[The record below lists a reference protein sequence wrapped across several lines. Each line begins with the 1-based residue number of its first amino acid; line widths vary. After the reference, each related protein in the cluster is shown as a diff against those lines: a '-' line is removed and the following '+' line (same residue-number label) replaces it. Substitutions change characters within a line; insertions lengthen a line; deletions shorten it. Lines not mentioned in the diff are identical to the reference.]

1 MIRHNLPTT
10 GEKQLGFWLTFKLH
24 VGKRQLSMSPY
35 EFIFKVLFKTGTLS
49 VLRIEVI
56 VNSTI
61 CSLRLVYRQMNS
73 LPPLLGER
81 VGFQLNG
88 IYVFLGMHLLQT
100 REYFII
106 SVMIKKKSN
115 WVWINMMPN
124 NLKSLLINFWTKLL
138 SYNSWMLHNF
148 CNDKEKVQLS
158 MNNMMPNN
166 LKSLL
171 INFWT
176 KLLSYKS

>member
-1 MIRHNLPTT
+1 MMNVQSCHLFCLSDLEKRVIRHNLPTT
-10 GEKQLGFWLTFKLH
+10 GEKQLGLWLTFKLH

-35 EFIFKVLFKTGTLS
+35 IFIFEVLFITGTLF

-56 VNSTI
+56 VNSTT
-61 CSLRLVYRQMNS
+61 CSLRLVYRQMNP

-88 IYVFLGMHLLQT
+88 TYVFLGMHLPQT
-100 REYFII
+100 HECFII

-124 NLKSLLINFWTKLL
+124 NWKACWLWLL
-138 SYNSWMLHNF
+138 
-148 CNDKEKVQLS
+148 DKTSIL
-158 MNNMMPNN
+158 
-166 LKSLL
+166 
-171 INFWT
+171 
-176 KLLSYKS
+176 